1 MSLRFEWDPD
11 KAATNERKH
20 GVTFVEASTAFRDP
34 HSVSVPDPDHSAT
47 EARWLLLGV
56 SRQGACWLSP
66 TWSAVTRFGS
76 SLHVQPRA
84 ASANAMKKTK
94 RKPSK
99 TRGADE
105 IRPEYD
111 FSGGIR
117 GKYAARY
124 RAGTNVVLLDPDVAA
139 AFATAE
145 SVNRALRALLEV
157 VPARPRRV
165 RRRRTA

>member
-1 MSLRFEWDPD
+1 
-11 KAATNERKH
+11 
-20 GVTFVEASTAFRDP
+20 
-34 HSVSVPDPDHSAT
+34 
-47 EARWLLLGV
+47 
-56 SRQGACWLSP
+56 
-66 TWSAVTRFGS
+66 
-76 SLHVQPRA
+76 
-84 ASANAMKKTK
+84 MKKTK

-99 TRGADE
+99 SRDADE

-117 GKYAARY
+117 GRYAARY
-124 RAGTNVVLLDPDVAA
+124 REGTNVVLLDPDVAA